1 MHSAHPQVVRP
12 RESCAPPSA
21 PPPLASANPDAFR
34 SPKTRR
40 SLRRR
45 VPLLCN
51 HDAQIPGRHSHS
63 TLQIFALIS
72 VELWLESHNRAYQ
85 ISPVQTELRQ
95 SFDLPNA
102 SFFPSAFMANI
113 PPSILWTYSLQR
125 AYSDYPGASAAY
137 WESVIQW
144 ARAILLQPR
153 PARRVASHLQTVTA
167 AMNGDVSFVHARTRI
182 AIDDYINSYGAPW
195 TYIIVSG
202 MPLV

>member
-12 RESCAPPSA
+12 RESSRKRVDPS
-21 PPPLASANPDAFR
+21 D
-34 SPKTRR
+34 
-40 SLRRR
+40 
-45 VPLLCN
+45 
-51 HDAQIPGRHSHS
+51 
-63 TLQIFALIS
+63 IFALIS
-72 VELWLESHNRAYQ
+72 VELWLESRNRAYQ

-102 SFFPSAFMANI
+102 SFFLRRVCLHPGSQSQQCQSIFTVMTNI
-113 PPSILWTYSLQR
+113 PPSILWTYSLQT

-153 PARRVASHLQTVTA
+153 SARRVASHLQTVTA
-167 AMNGDVSFVHARTRI
+167 AMNGDISSVHARTRI
-182 AIDDYINSYGAPW
+182 AIDDYINPYGAPR